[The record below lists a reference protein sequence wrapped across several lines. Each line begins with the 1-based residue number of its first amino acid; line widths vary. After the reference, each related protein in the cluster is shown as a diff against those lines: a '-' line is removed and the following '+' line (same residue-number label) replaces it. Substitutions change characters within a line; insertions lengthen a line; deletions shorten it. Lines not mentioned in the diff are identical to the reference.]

1 MKIRIK
7 VFANVREAFGF
18 DERELTVSE
27 GISVREV
34 ILLLKNIHAKLNDLN
49 GPLFYAINEEYCME
63 NAILTDKDTLAIFP
77 KVSGG

>member
-7 VFANVREAFGF
+7 VFANIREAFGF
-18 DERELTVSE
+18 DERELTVSD

-34 ILLLKNIHAKLNDLN
+34 ILLLKNIHAKLNDLD
-49 GPLFYAINEEYCME
+49 GPLLYAINEEYCLDD
-63 NAILTDKDTLAIFP
+63 AILADKDTLAIFP